1 MYKYRIEI
9 DLIWWFVWFVLFSW
23 IFTNAYQIPFQRRKK
38 ISALDIIEKLLE
50 SGQISE
56 EEYQLKKKSIENKV
70 RILKY

>member
-9 DLIWWFVWFVLFSW
+9 DLIWWFIWFILFSW
-23 IFTNAYQIPFQRRKK
+23 IFTNAYQIPFKRRKR
-38 ISALDIIEKLLE
+38 ISALTIIEKRF
-50 SGQISE
+50 SSRQISE

>member
-23 IFTNAYQIPFQRRKK
+23 TFTNVYQIPFQRRKK
-38 ISALDIIEKLLE
+38 ISALDIIEKLLA

-56 EEYQLKKKSIENKV
+56 EEYQEKKKSIENKV